1 MSAMGNHSSKA
12 YGEPRPSTSHEKPET
27 VKKEIM
33 GQLKQNPDSKLVPDW
48 INKSHFEEILKDQE
62 PEFEKIENFFVMPA
76 LSAGE
81 NYSSL
86 MLRVTIETRLTGE
99 FSSFCRGTN
108 ELNIIIF
115 YR

>member
-1 MSAMGNHSSKA
+1 MGNHSSKA
-12 YGEPRPSTSHEKPET
+12 SGEARPSTSREKPEN
-27 VKKEIM
+27 VKKEIL
-33 GQLKQNPDSKLVPDW
+33 GQVSHNPDSKLVPDW

-62 PEFEKIENFFVMPA
+62 PEFEKIENFFVMRA

-99 FSSFCRGTN
+99 FFSFCEDTN
-108 ELNIIIF
+108 EISNISL
-115 YR
+115 